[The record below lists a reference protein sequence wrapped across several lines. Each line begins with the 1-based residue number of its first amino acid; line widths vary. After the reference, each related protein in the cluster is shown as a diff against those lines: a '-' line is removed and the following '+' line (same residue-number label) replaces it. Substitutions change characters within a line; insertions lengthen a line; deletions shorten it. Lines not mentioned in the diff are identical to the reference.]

1 MKNVRHLLVM
11 LMLVVLAGLVLAA
24 CAPAPTATPVP
35 PTAAPKPT
43 EAPKPTAVPATA
55 VPATAAPKPTDAP
68 KPTEAPKPT
77 AVPPTAVPVVLE
89 KELTLYSAADQAMVD
104 FAAAEFQ
111 KASGI
116 KVSVVT
122 GGSGVL
128 LQRINAEKARPLG
141 DVLWSV
147 GPDTIGAMPDLFEP
161 YKLKDY
167 DKLLPEAQDKTNLLI
182 PCTGIAS
189 ATIMY
194 NKKLVPAA
202 DAPKKW
208 ADLLD
213 PKWKGKIVNADP
225 SKSSSSYQSL
235 VTRLLANKD
244 KGWEFEE
251 KLIQNL
257 VIVPSSGTVYLQVG
271 TGENALGLAFEQGA
285 YIYSAGTGATA
296 GVVYPSDGTG
306 VLFDVAALIK
316 GAQHPNAA
324 KAFLDFSVSADFQKA
339 LILKFYGRRAVR
351 GDVPLPEGVPQAKD
365 IKNVEYDLKWAA
377 DNRDANLKKYQE
389 LMVKYNK

>member
-1 MKNVRHLLVM
+1 MKNIVRSIFVIALVA
-11 LMLVVLAGLVLAA
+11 VVLTA
-24 CAPAPTATPVP
+24 CAPAPTPVPTAAP

-43 EAPKPTAVPATA
+43 E
-55 VPATAAPKPTDAP
+55 
-68 KPTEAPKPT
+68 
-77 AVPPTAVPVVLE
+77 VVLE
-89 KELTLYSAADQAMVD
+89 KEMTLYSAADQDMID
-104 FAAAEFQ
+104 FAAKAFQ
-111 KASGI
+111 DKTGI
-116 KVSVVT
+116 KVSTVT
-122 GGSGVL
+122 AGSGEL

-147 GPDTIGAMPDLFEP
+147 GPDTIGAMPDLFEA
-161 YKLKDY
+161 YKLKEA
-167 DKLLPEAQDKTNLLI
+167 DKLLPEATDKTNLMV
-182 PCTGIAS
+182 PCTGISS

-202 DAPKKW
+202 DVPKKW

-257 VIVPSSGTVYLQVG
+257 VILPKSSAVYLQVG
-271 TGENALGLAFEQGA
+271 TGEAALGLAFEQGA
-285 YIYSAGTGATA
+285 YTYAVGANATA

-339 LILKFYGRRAVR
+339 LIERYYGRRAVR
-351 GDVPLPEGVPQAKD
+351 SDVTLPAGVPLAKD
-365 IKNVEYDLKWAA
+365 IKTVEYDLKWAA
-377 DNRDANLKKYQE
+377 DNRDANLKKYQD

>member
-1 MKNVRHLLVM
+1 MKNIVRLIFVIA
-11 LMLVVLAGLVLAA
+11 LVVVVLTA
-24 CAPAPTATPVP
+24 CAPAPTPVPTVAP

-43 EAPKPTAVPATA
+43 EAPKPTAVPPTTA
-55 VPATAAPKPTDAP
+55 PQ
-68 KPTEAPKPT
+68 PT
-77 AVPPTAVPVVLE
+77 AVPPTAVPPTATVKPTEVVLE
-89 KELTLYSAADQAMVD
+89 KEMVLYSAADQAMVD
-104 FAAAEFQ
+104 FAAQAFQ
-111 KASGI
+111 TKTGI
-116 KVSVVT
+116 KVSTVQA
-122 GGSGVL
+122 GSGVL
-128 LQRINAEKARPLG
+128 LARINAEKVRPLG

-161 YKLKDY
+161 YKLKEA
-167 DKLLPEAQDKTNLLI
+167 DKLLPEALDKTNLMA
-182 PCTGIAS
+182 PCSGIS
-189 ATIMY
+189 SNTIMY

-202 DAPKKW
+202 DVPKKW

-235 VTRLLANKD
+235 VTRLLAFKD

-257 VIVPSSGTVYLQVG
+257 VIVPSSSTVYLQVG

-285 YIYSAGTGATA
+285 YIYAAGANATA
-296 GVVYPSDGTG
+296 GVVYPTDGTG

-324 KAFLDFSVSADFQKA
+324 KAFLDFSVSAEFQKV
-339 LILKFYGRRAVR
+339 LIEKYYGRRAVR
-351 GDVPLPEGVPQAKD
+351 SDVPLPPGVPLAKD
-365 IKNVEYDLKWAA
+365 IKTIEYDLKWAA
-377 DNRDANLKKYQE
+377 DNRDANLKKYQD

>member
-1 MKNVRHLLVM
+1 MKNIVRLIFVIALVA
-11 LMLVVLAGLVLAA
+11 VVLTA
-24 CAPAPTATPVP
+24 CAPAPTPAPTAAPPTAAPKPTEASKPTTAPQPTAVP

-43 EAPKPTAVPATA
+43 E
-55 VPATAAPKPTDAP
+55 
-68 KPTEAPKPT
+68 
-77 AVPPTAVPVVLE
+77 VVLE
-89 KELTLYSAADQAMVD
+89 KELVLYSAADQAMID
-104 FAAAEFQ
+104 FAAKAFQ
-111 KASGI
+111 EKTGI
-116 KVSVVT
+116 KVSTVT
-122 GGSGVL
+122 AGSGEL

-147 GPDTIGAMPDLFEP
+147 GPDTIGAMPALFEP
-161 YKLKDY
+161 YKLKEF
-167 DKLLPEAQDKTNLLI
+167 DKLFPEAADKTNLLI
-182 PCTGIAS
+182 PCTGISS

-194 NKKLVPAA
+194 NKKLVPAS
-202 DAPKKW
+202 DVPKKW
-208 ADLLD
+208 SDLLD

-257 VIVPSSGTVYLQVG
+257 VIVPKSSMVYLQVG
-271 TGENALGLAFEQGA
+271 TGENALGLAFEEGA
-285 YIYSAGTGATA
+285 YKYSVGSDATS

-339 LILKFYGRRAVR
+339 LITKFYGRRAVR
-351 GDVPLPEGVPQAKD
+351 PDVPLPAGVPQMKE
-365 IKNVEYDLKWAA
+365 IKTIEYDLKWAA
-377 DNRDANLKKYQE
+377 DNRETILKKYQE

>member
-1 MKNVRHLLVM
+1 MKNIVRLIFVIALVA
-11 LMLVVLAGLVLAA
+11 VVLTA
-24 CAPAPTATPVP
+24 CAPAPTAVP

-43 EAPKPTAVPATA
+43 EAPKPTTVPPTTA
-55 VPATAAPKPTDAP
+55 P
-68 KPTEAPKPT
+68 PT
-77 AVPPTAVPVVLE
+77 AVPPTAAPKPTEVVLE
-89 KELTLYSAADQAMVD
+89 KELVLYSAADQAMVD
-104 FAAAEFQ
+104 FAAQAFQ
-111 KASGI
+111 AKTGI
-116 KVSVVT
+116 KVSTVQ
-122 GGSGVL
+122 GGSGVML
-128 LQRINAEKARPLG
+128 ARINAEKARPLG

-161 YKLKDY
+161 YKLKEF
-167 DKLLPEAQDKTNLLI
+167 DKLLPEAQDKTNLI
-182 PCTGIAS
+182 APCTGIAS

-202 DAPKKW
+202 DVPKKW

-235 VTRLLANKD
+235 VTRLIAFKD

-257 VIVPSSGTVYLQVG
+257 VIVPSSSAVYLQVG
-271 TGENALGLAFEQGA
+271 TGEQALGLAFEQGA
-285 YIYSAGTGATA
+285 YIYAAGATATA
-296 GVVYPSDGTG
+296 GVVYPTDGTG

-324 KAFLDFSVSADFQKA
+324 KAFLDFSVSAEFQKA
-339 LILKFYGRRAVR
+339 LIEKYYGRRAVR
-351 GDVPLPEGVPQAKD
+351 SDVTLPPGVPLAKD
-365 IKNVEYDLKWAA
+365 IKTTEYDLKWAA